1 MSADEYFSPNLSPGG
16 AARYVGVSESWLNK
30 LRVVGGGPEYVK
42 LGRRVIYPIVDLD
55 RWMTSNKTRSTAM
68 SAVAAGRANE

>member
-1 MSADEYFSPNLSPGG
+1 MPPVDSFPPNLSPLE

-42 LGRRVIYPIVDLD
+42 LGRRIVYPIGDLD
-55 RWMTSNKTRSTAM
+55 SWMEHHRTRSTAHTL
-68 SAVAAGRANE
+68 GQIGGKP